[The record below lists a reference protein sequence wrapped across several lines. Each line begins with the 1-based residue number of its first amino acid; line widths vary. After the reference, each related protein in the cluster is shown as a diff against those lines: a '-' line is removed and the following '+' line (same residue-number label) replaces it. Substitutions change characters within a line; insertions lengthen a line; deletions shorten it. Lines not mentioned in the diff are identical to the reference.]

1 VITIQDIE
9 KLAAL
14 SRLSLTDA
22 EKEKYRGEIDS
33 ILGYIDTLKKV
44 SAGKPKPVMSRNKNV
59 LREDADPHAPDIY
72 TEKLLDLAPKREG
85 RYVKVKK
92 IL

>member
-1 VITIQDIE
+1 MITIQDID

-14 SRLSLTDA
+14 SRLALTDA

-33 ILGYIDTLKKV
+33 ILGYIDLLKKV
-44 SAGKPKPVMSRNKNV
+44 STEKPLPVMSRNKNV
-59 LREDADPHAPDIY
+59 MREDTDAHEPGIH
-72 TEKLLDLAPKREG
+72 TQRLLKLTPKSEG
-85 RYVKVKK
+85 GYVKVKK